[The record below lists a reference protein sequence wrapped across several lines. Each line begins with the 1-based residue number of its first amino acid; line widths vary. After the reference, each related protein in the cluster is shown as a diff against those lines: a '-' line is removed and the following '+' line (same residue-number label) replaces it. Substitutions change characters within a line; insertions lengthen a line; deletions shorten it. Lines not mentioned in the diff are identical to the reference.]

1 MTKKEQLAEYVTQ
14 DVIAYLMENYNMDWD
29 IAMQRFYL
37 SQTFEKLQNFET
49 GLYKESSSY
58 VYDLLCDELLYG
70 KIIQNEQ

>member
-1 MTKKEQLAEYVTQ
+1 
-14 DVIAYLMENYNMDWD
+14 MDWD